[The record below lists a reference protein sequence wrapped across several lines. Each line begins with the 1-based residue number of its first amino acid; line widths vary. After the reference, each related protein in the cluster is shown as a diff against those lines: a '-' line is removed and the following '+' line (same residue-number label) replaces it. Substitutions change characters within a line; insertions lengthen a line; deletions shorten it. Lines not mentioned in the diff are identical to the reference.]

1 MKKHL
6 LNFTKFHQGGVKS
19 NVLLN
24 FKTALL
30 LAAMTIFS
38 ATFYSCSKEN
48 DKEPVTPTPE
58 NTGTPKT
65 NEVSVEEIST
75 SIKTLADAATEG
87 KPVQLVMDANIT
99 AQDVSSIAQ
108 ALQQNSDVK
117 VDLDLSK
124 TEIVSLPAG
133 AFKET
138 KNLTSVTLPSKV
150 AEISDNAFKGC
161 TTLKSVTIKPTLA
174 KSGTTIKIG
183 ASAFENCTALDS
195 VLVSKAGI
203 ETVEID
209 PTAFVGTK
217 ISLLTDNKFTSFE
230 DVKTFCPKSVLI
242 LAHVT
247 EIPAKAFYKEFPC
260 QKTDANEEE
269 DDPCYDSILV
279 SVKFAEG
286 IKLTQIADSAFKDC
300 KNLENLT
307 IPNGVKTIGA
317 HVFWCCS
324 KWKNPSVPEGVEE
337 IGEKAFCQVNMGNDF
352 EIPSSVKTLGY
363 EAFIWYDNGIVSF
376 SNLHFSVM
384 LNNGRAII
392 TKLPIEDNV
401 VKIPNTWAEI
411 PIPIGWSGDTKNIKG
426 VEFEKNSSVKKLRDY
441 QFANLNLDE
450 IEIPASVTEL
460 DSLVFCSTNSLR
472 KVTFEKGSKI
482 EKIPPRA
489 FAGVGWSGMP
499 EEIHLP
505 IFCKLSGIFCDDNTP
520 LPSGTKIYVPS
531 NLVER
536 FKAAEC
542 YKNCE
547 IIAEED

>member
-1 MKKHL
+1 MKKYL
-6 LNFTKFHQGGVKS
+6 LNLTKFHKGGIKS

-58 NTGTPKT
+58 NTETPKT

-195 VLVSKAGI
+195 VLVSKADI

-260 QKTDANEEE
+260 QKTDANEED

-286 IKLTQIADSAFKDC
+286 IKLTQIADSAFKGC

-317 HVFWCCS
+317 DVFWCCS

-337 IGEKAFCQVNMGNDF
+337 IGEYAFCQVNMGNGF
-352 EIPSSVKTLGY
+352 EIPSSVKVLGY
-363 EAFIWYDNGIVSF
+363 EAFWWHDNGTYSF
-376 SNLHFSVM
+376 SDLHFSVM
-384 LNNGRAII
+384 LNNGRATV
-392 TKLPIEDNV
+392 TKLPIEDNII
-401 VKIPNTWAEI
+401 KIPNTWAEI
-411 PIPIGWSGDTKNIKG
+411 PLRIGWCGDINNIKG
-426 VEFEKNSSVKKLRDY
+426 VEFEKNSSVKKLISY
-441 QFANLNLDE
+441 QFVALDLDE
-450 IEIPASVTEL
+450 VEIPASVTEL
-460 DSLVFCSTNSLR
+460 DSLVFCGTWSVR

-482 EKIPPRA
+482 EKIDPRA
-489 FAGVGWSGMP
+489 FGGVRWGAAFP

-505 IFCKLSGIFCDDNTP
+505 IYCELAQTYSDITDPIST
-520 LPSGTKIYVPS
+520 TIYVPS
-531 NLVER
+531 NLVDK